1 MKIIVI
7 RSEEGKI
14 TSKEELDKDMA
25 SVVKEVA
32 ERAFQEWDPSRS
44 DFTVLRTKY
53 DLEYSIPID
62 PDLLDVIEE
71 LGLEKEMQPPNKL
84 IVKLPMVTISFDN
97 EWIGESYYEKK
108 MYIIAPRLDDNAV
121 KQIEEYAIEATK
133 EPKRLSGIEEEQL
146 TLSEEELARLQEGL
160 QEIEGGAEE
169 GKKTKRRKRRSRKKS
184 S

>member
-1 MKIIVI
+1 LKVVVI

-14 TSKEELDKDMA
+14 TNRQEIEGDIA
-25 SVVKEVA
+25 IVVRNVA
-32 ERAFQEWDPSRS
+32 EQAFKEWDPSRS

-62 PDLLDVIEE
+62 PDLLDAIEE

-84 IVKLPMVTISFDN
+84 IVKLPMITISFDN
-97 EWIGESYYEKK
+97 EWVGESYHEKK
-108 MYIIAPRLDDNAV
+108 MYVIVPKLDDNAI
-121 KQIEEYAIEATK
+121 KQVEEYAIEATK
-133 EPKRLSGIEEEQL
+133 EPKRLSGLEEEQL

-160 QEIEGGAEE
+160 QEIEGASEE
-169 GKKTKRRKRRSRKKS
+169 GRKTRRRKKRSRNKS